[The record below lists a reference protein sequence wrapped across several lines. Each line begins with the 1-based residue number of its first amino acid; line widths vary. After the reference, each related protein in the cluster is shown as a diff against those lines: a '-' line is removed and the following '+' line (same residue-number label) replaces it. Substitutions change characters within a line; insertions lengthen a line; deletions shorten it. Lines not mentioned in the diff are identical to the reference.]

1 MIIAYGFVCCA
12 CVFQSKGRYV
22 QSLSNRSSESGG
34 YDIDMRGTVPSFIA
48 LLLRRSQPE
57 VTTIKVLN
65 RGPTSVS
72 FHCEPFLLFD
82 QHGDHSPRNAW
93 VPGW

>member
-1 MIIAYGFVCCA
+1 MRVYFKA
-12 CVFQSKGRYV
+12 KGDMSSRCQTV
-22 QSLSNRSSESGG
+22 VAKVAAMTLTCGAQCPLSL
-34 YDIDMRGTVPSFIA
+34 P

-57 VTTIKVLN
+57 VTTTKVLN